1 MGTQAVW
8 TNTELMGTG
17 SSTEWGTQT
26 ENVVQCGTFLHQGHA
41 DFGSLLNQESFPT
54 LLLSPAVLQSSDCFF
69 ILFFLTFQFPDL
81 DHGF

>member
-1 MGTQAVW
+1 MNKTGTQAVW

-41 DFGSLLNQESFPT
+41 DFGSLLNQESF
-54 LLLSPAVLQSSDCFF
+54 LSLYEKAGGEMF
-69 ILFFLTFQFPDL
+69 ISLWQQ
-81 DHGF
+81 